1 MKFRI
6 KIISTFFALIISIF
20 FIYPTSLAYATTLNN
35 STTSS
40 DTSNTTIASSKNNME
55 TTSDSANSAE
65 PSIIG
70 KSAIVINY
78 NTGEIL
84 YSKNMDAKEYP
95 ASTTKIMTSILFAEN
110 KNPNDTIT
118 YTKSA
123 SEQPANSLLVNYN
136 LLNVGDTM
144 QAGEVMKAMFLIS
157 ATASR

>member
-40 DTSNTTIASSKNNME
+40 DTSNTTIASSNNNME

-95 ASTTKIMTSILFAEN
+95 ASTTKIMTAILTLEN
-110 KNPNDTIT
+110 CELTD
-118 YTKSA
+118 
-123 SEQPANSLLVNYN
+123 
-136 LLNVGDTM
+136 
-144 QAGEVMKAMFLIS
+144 KATVSHDAVFSVPVRIFS
-157 ATASR
+157 C